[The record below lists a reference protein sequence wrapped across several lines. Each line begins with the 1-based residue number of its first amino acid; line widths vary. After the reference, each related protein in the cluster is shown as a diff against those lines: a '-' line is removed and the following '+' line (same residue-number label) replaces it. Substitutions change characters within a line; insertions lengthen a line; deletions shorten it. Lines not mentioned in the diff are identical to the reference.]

1 MNVKKNTDISA
12 IIEIMKQDMVYIP
25 KNVMSRTDVYDES
38 KMMFSILFT
47 DCLKNI
53 AENGRT
59 ATTVNQMMKTRLN
72 ELSAVEICFDCF
84 CSKSKA
90 GVVRKETLHLIN
102 NVSLADCIREVR

>member
-1 MNVKKNTDISA
+1 MNTNNNYITS

-25 KNVMSRTDVYDES
+25 KAVMKREDVYEES
-38 KMMFSILFT
+38 KMMFSIIFT
-47 DCLKNI
+47 DCLKSI

-59 ATTVNQMMKTRLN
+59 ATTVNQMMKVRLN
-72 ELSAVEICFDCF
+72 ELSIPEICFECF
-84 CSKSKA
+84 CSRSKA